1 MTSCPGI
8 TDGAYL
14 QSVLTFVDCQAQT
27 IGSAGYQAA
36 AAPGSPLSLLL
47 TGLVTLF
54 IAFYGYR
61 LLFGDTPNVRD
72 GVLALVKIGVV
83 LALATSWGAYRT
95 LAYDVAMQ
103 GPAQLAGG
111 AGGAAGLPGTTGGL
125 IERLQRVDDAL
136 IALNVIGTGPAG
148 MTTRPGADAN
158 GEPTLTPQADPEPQ
172 SFVGPFALGTARTT
186 FLTATVAAYGSVR
199 LVAGLLLALGPFF
212 IAMLL
217 FEGTRSLFEGWVRG
231 MVAAILGAVAVTIL
245 LGVELALLEP
255 WLTTLIE
262 RRQAG
267 LPIGSAAHELF
278 VTMLAFGLALLGG
291 LGMAAR
297 IAVAFRIGAVWRR
310 LADRVGAASTLIDRL
325 QPAPLP
331 ERRPPPAEQHSRAA
345 AVAEAIARIQRQETA
360 HAGGGG
366 GTGGGAAAPR
376 TPSAS
381 SLSDMPSGTSTPLG
395 QSHRRTRSR
404 VSASATRRDRK
415 Q

>member
-1 MTSCPGI
+1 MNRCPGI

-27 IGSAGYQAA
+27 IGAAGYQAA

-47 TGLVTLF
+47 TALVTLF

-61 LLFGDTPNVRD
+61 LLFGDTPNVRE

-95 LAYDVAMQ
+95 LAYDVAMH
-103 GPAQLAGG
+103 GPAELAAG
-111 AGGAAGLPGTTGGL
+111 AGGPAGLPGTTGGL
-125 IERLQRVDDAL
+125 TERLQQVDNAL
-136 IALNVIGTGPAG
+136 VALNAVGTGPAG
-148 MTTRPGADAN
+148 VTMRPALDAN
-158 GEPTLTPQADPEPQ
+158 GQPALVQQGNPEP
-172 SFVGPFALGTARTT
+172 SSIIGPFALGTARTT
-186 FLTATVAAYGSVR
+186 FLTATIAAYGSVR
-199 LVAGLLLALGPFF
+199 LIAGLLLAIGPFF

-231 MVAAILGAVAVTIL
+231 MVAAILGAMAVTIL

-255 WLTTLIE
+255 WLTTLLE
-262 RRQAG
+262 RRQGG
-267 LPIGSAAHELF
+267 LPIGGATNELF

-297 IAVAFRIGAVWRR
+297 VAMAFRIGAVWRS
-310 LADRVGAASTLIDRL
+310 LAERVGAASSLLDRT
-325 QPAPLP
+325 QPTPLP
-331 ERRPPPAEQHSRAA
+331 ERRQPPAEQHSRAA
-345 AVAEAIARIQRQETA
+345 AVAEAVARIQRQEA
-360 HAGGGG
+360 ALAGGGG
-366 GTGGGAAAPR
+366 AAPR
-376 TPSAS
+376 TPQAGGLRDLPSSA
-381 SLSDMPSGTSTPLG
+381 PTPLG